1 MEEGFDLPPSVG
13 KSSTRFAAG
22 LLCDCCCWCL
32 TGAIDGGCSV
42 LNTDGFVP
50 PSDGKSSLSIPPSCT
65 EKLLDNFTL
74 CAIVTAAAEGG
85 GALSFAAALSLA
97 VALVSADA
105 AVAVIVDS
113 LPVDD
118 DVTAFGAYA
127 KSSSTSESV
136 SSLIPLIST
145 PAGTGFSDDV
155 FVVCTGLLLL
165 DVRSVFRTSSK
176 RCLDLGE
183 CLVLAAPPAAAAAA
197 PRKSGSLAMDRKA
210 LALVCSRL
218 GSTTLTELVV
228 A

>member
-1 MEEGFDLPPSVG
+1 MEDVFDLPLSVG

-22 LLCDCCCWCL
+22 LLCGCCCCCL
-32 TGAIDGGCSV
+32 AGAIDGGCSV

-50 PSDGKSSLSIPPSCT
+50 PSDGKSSLSMPPSCT

-97 VALVSADA
+97 VALASADA
-105 AVAVIVDS
+105 AVVDS